1 MGRLPQDR
9 NREHCDAGLQALATP
24 RNLRRSPSAR
34 AVKLSCRPE
43 AHATEPLHS
52 HQTCALP
59 RSRTPHEVRALRGT
73 CSAAK
78 THALARTCATLQER
92 APPKYNASYSLST
105 DGHPPHP
112 SCMAE
117 VLGNDA
123 APENRTIPR
132 RKFGEDHDTLLL
144 KEVLACD
151 AHVCRRGSQK
161 EAIEEVSAVLNS
173 SSALPWKT
181 DGKHC
186 LDRFKLLVACFRKVD
201 RARASA
207 SGTEESFGEKDQLL
221 SEIVT
226 AVDDAKE
233 RGRVERLET
242 ARRDKE
248 LLNAGEKIR
257 FQAMNRR
264 ARGGVNEACSTE
276 DNGDLAACCVKH
288 AHVSQTLLA

>member
-9 NREHCDAGLQALATP
+9 NREHCAAGLQALATP
-24 RNLRRSPSAR
+24 RNLRHSPSAR

-43 AHATEPLHS
+43 AHVTEPLHS
-52 HQTCALP
+52 HQTCGLP
-59 RSRTPHEVRALRGT
+59 RSRIPYEVRALRGT

-78 THALARTCATLQER
+78 RHALARTCATLQER
-92 APPKYNASYSLST
+92 APPKYNASYFLST
-105 DGHPPHP
+105 GGHPPHP

-132 RKFGEDHDTLLL
+132 RKFCEDHDTLLL

-151 AHVCRRGSQK
+151 AHVCRRGSQM
-161 EAIEEVSAVLNS
+161 EAFEEVSAVLNS

-186 LDRFKLLVACFRKVD
+186 LDRFKLLVACFRKFD

-207 SGTEESFGEKDQLL
+207 SGTEENFGKKDQLL

-233 RGRVERLET
+233 RGRVERLE
-242 ARRDKE
+242 RR
-248 LLNAGEKIR
+248 GETR
-257 FQAMNRR
+257 S
-264 ARGGVNEACSTE
+264 CSTP
-276 DNGDLAACCVKH
+276 GRK
-288 AHVSQTLLA
+288 